1 MLLLP
6 AHNFKLESFK
16 LTEYELKVLTTMLLR
31 ASALREEIVTILD
44 DIMEGLMGQFMI
56 AEDAAVKEGSIKS
69 ELDSLVAEK
78 G

>member
-1 MLLLP
+1 M
-6 AHNFKLESFK
+6 
-16 LTEYELKVLTTMLLR
+16 KVLTTMLLR

-69 ELDSLVAEK
+69 ELDSLVAQK